1 MTDSSAPVADREAT
15 PAITERPP
23 EPPPEPGLVF
33 GRPVEDRSF
42 EAVEAT
48 VGFAAGVAIGTAIA
62 GPVGAAVGGL
72 AGLAGGFVAGEALE
86 RAVGRAARTTDAT
99 EPDASNPG

>member
-15 PAITERPP
+15 PGITER
-23 EPPPEPGLVF
+23 PPEPGLVF

-42 EAVEAT
+42 EAVEAS

-99 EPDASNPG
+99 EPEASNPG